1 MTRQTTPTI
10 LAALNAAK
18 AIQDDVALI
27 FAPAAD
33 PPAAP
38 AGASAP
44 GSRTGAVQ
52 DIHLDLIDDN
62 PWQPRQTYDPLALE
76 ELAGSIERNGLQ
88 QIPAARLTLAGRV
101 QLKFGHRRKRAY
113 DLLRAKH
120 PDGRY
125 DHMPLQIVQA
135 ADEEMCDHAWA
146 ENNDRADLSA
156 IEQARAL
163 QSALDQFGW
172 SQAELARR
180 RGMSPAT
187 LSNKLRLLRAPDA
200 VHQAI
205 DAGSLSE
212 RQAAALAPLW
222 DLPEETLTQVQR
234 RSDYCGVAS
243 ILRAAQQ
250 GDSSDDLRKRVQGAV
265 EATTNT
271 LDGRPWLE
279 IDLELGDKVQAPLC
293 TGCAKLLKQNGK
305 PRCPVDACYNRKEQ
319 AWADRQTADLV
330 AATGVPAMPA
340 KAHWGD
346 YEQFYGEDRRLM
358 QAAGANATPLCPNLR
373 VSPGGDGLQM
383 DGHDGVKLTCYHPGE
398 KGCKCVAKL
407 KREASKDGK
416 AVWRSLRAQ
425 TVDALTAALSNPTP
439 DAIRLV
445 AGYHAPYDKRDQVA
459 SWRLEDCIKTIIEA
473 LIDQAEPYDVEKKPA
488 EARTSMENLLA
499 RAYISPPWSMAA
511 RIQTDN
517 PIARIDGRL
526 SVIVSWI
533 LAQTTQIA
541 MPAAA
546 ELQPMIDDTVAM
558 LAELATLDTPE
569 RDGIAQLLDHANH
582 SLLDMLDLVAAGYT
596 GSEDIS
602 WIVNTP
608 ISDINAKSALDRATY
623 DDCRWARAVVRC
635 QRENITRLD
644 AINRRL
650 TALAKA
656 S

>member
-1 MTRQTTPTI
+1 MTDI
-10 LAALNAAK
+10 LAG
-18 AIQDDVALI
+18 Q
-27 FAPAAD
+27 
-33 PPAAP
+33 P

-44 GSRTGAVQ
+44 GSMTGAVQ

-62 PWQPRQTYDPLALE
+62 PYQPRQTYEPVALE

-88 QIPAARLTLAGRV
+88 QIPAARRTPAGRV

-135 ADEEMCDHAWA
+135 TDEEMCDHAWS
-146 ENNDRADLSA
+146 ENHDRADLSA
-156 IEQARAL
+156 IEEARAL

-172 SQAELARR
+172 SRAEFARR

-234 RSDYCGVAS
+234 RSDNYSVAS
-243 ILRAAQQ
+243 MLRAAQQ

-271 LDGRPWLE
+271 LNGLPWLE
-279 IDLELGDKVQAPLC
+279 IDLALGDKVQAPLC
-293 TGCAKLLKQNGK
+293 TGCSKLLKQNGK
-305 PRCPVDACYNRKEQ
+305 PRCPVDACYNRKAQ

-330 AATGVPAMPA
+330 TATGVPAMPA
-340 KAHWGD
+340 KAHWSD

-373 VSPGGDGLQM
+373 VSHADDGLQM
-383 DGHDGVKLTCYHPGE
+383 AGHDGVKLTCYHPGE

-425 TVDALTAALSNPTP
+425 TVDALTAALINPTP

-459 SWRLEDCIKTIIEA
+459 SWRLEDCIKTIVEA
-473 LIDQAEPYDVEKKPA
+473 LIDQAKPYDVEKKPA
-488 EARTSMENLLA
+488 EARTAMENLLA

-541 MPAAA
+541 MPTAA

-569 RDGIAQLLDHANH
+569 RDQIAQQIDHANH

-596 GSEDIS
+596 GSKDIA
-602 WIVNTP
+602 WILNTP
-608 ISDINAKSALDRATY
+608 ISDLNAKNTLARATY

-635 QRENITRLD
+635 QRENITKLD
-644 AINRRL
+644 AIDRRL
-650 TALAKA
+650 RKQLA
-656 S
+656 SSGNGL

>member
-1 MTRQTTPTI
+1 MTRKPTPDIMTDV
-10 LAALNAAK
+10 LAG
-18 AIQDDVALI
+18 
-27 FAPAAD
+27 
-33 PPAAP
+33 PPAA
-38 AGASAP
+38 GVNV
-44 GSRTGAVQ
+44 VQ
-52 DIHLDLIDDN
+52 NIDLDLIDDN
-62 PWQPRQTYDPLALE
+62 PWQPRQTYDPAALE
-76 ELAGSIERNGLQ
+76 ELADSIERNGMQ
-88 QIPAARLTLAGRV
+88 QIPAARRTPDGRV

-135 ADEEMCDHAWA
+135 TDEEMCDHAWA

-187 LSNKLRLLRAPDA
+187 LSNKLRLLRAPSE

-212 RQAAALAPLW
+212 RQAAALAPIW

-234 RSDYCGVAS
+234 RSDYYGVAS

-250 GDSSDDLRKRVQGAV
+250 GDSSDYLRKRVQGAV
-265 EATTNT
+265 EANTNT

-279 IDLELGDKVQAPLC
+279 IDLALGDKVQAPLC
-293 TGCAKLLKQNGK
+293 TGCPKLLKQNGK
-305 PRCPVDACYNRKEQ
+305 PRCPVDACYNRKAQ

-330 AATGVPAMPA
+330 ATTGVPAMPA

-346 YEQFYGEDRRLM
+346 CEQFYGEDRRLM
-358 QAAGANATPLCPNLR
+358 QAANANAPFLCPNLR
-373 VSPGGDGLQM
+373 VSHGDDGLQM
-383 DGHDGVKLTCYHPGE
+383 DGHPGARLTCYHPGE
-398 KGCKCVAKL
+398 KGCKCLAKL

-416 AVWRSLRAQ
+416 AAWRSLRAQ
-425 TVDALTAALSNPTP
+425 TVDALTAALSTPTP

-445 AGYHAPYDKRDQVA
+445 ASYHAPYDKRDQVA

-473 LIDQAEPYDVEKKPA
+473 LIDQAKPYDVEKKPA
-488 EARTSMENLLA
+488 EARTAMENLLA

-541 MPAAA
+541 MPTAA

-558 LAELATLDTPE
+558 LDELVTLDAPE
-569 RDGIAQLLDHANH
+569 RIDLAQQIDHANH
-582 SLLDMLDLVAAGYT
+582 SLLDMLDLVASGYT

-608 ISDINAKSALDRATY
+608 ISDLNAKNTLDRATY

-635 QRENITRLD
+635 QRDNITKLD
-644 AINRRL
+644 AIDRRL
-650 TALAKA
+650 RKLLA
-656 S
+656 SSGNGL